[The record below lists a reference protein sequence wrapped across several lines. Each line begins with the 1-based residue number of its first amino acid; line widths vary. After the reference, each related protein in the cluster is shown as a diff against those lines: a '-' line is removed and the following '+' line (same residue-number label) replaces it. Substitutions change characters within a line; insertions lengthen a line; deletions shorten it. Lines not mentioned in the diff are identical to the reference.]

1 MIKSI
6 TKRFYTWI
14 NSKIESYRHDYKY
27 LIVCRYTDNIKLT
40 LKVFFRLFEMA
51 NVIKSYSHS
60 LNHALLGLSI
70 YRDEIKQYH
79 WTIEGLIE
87 ELIEAKLGD
96 EYTEEQEREVYREV
110 YLSDN
115 LKGLEKDGIP
125 IFELPSKY
133 MTRREELDWFDNH
146 YEHQRDAMCGCYDT
160 IEEQLGYEFDHGPL
174 IKGGWYDKK
183 KY

>member
-27 LIVCRYTDNIKLT
+27 LIVCRYTNNIKLT
-40 LKVFFRLFEMA
+40 LKVFFRIFEMA
-51 NVIKSYSHS
+51 NVLKSYSHS

-79 WTIEGLIE
+79 WTIEG
-87 ELIEAKLGD
+87 
-96 EYTEEQEREVYREV
+96 EV